1 MARDFTSAE
10 KKASSDR
17 ITFGNSNYPQ
27 GPKGKTPSSIGD
39 QFEFRVIANAGD
51 PGLSEDTYHDI
62 LSRFIICMAEPA
74 ERCICETGKRQLL
87 YLIRRPRHLWINHEG
102 KAEVKN
108 FHQQRRR
115 DALGN
120 INVGKSGDWSIQT
133 IPKMNKPYRI
143 GDKITAKKI
152 ETQNV
157 LNSDFVSAWTSDI
170 FTRIYSPFGS
180 GDVLDEEFNIAY
192 SSGDEFKNHLYTDGY
207 WRDYGAFP
215 PSTVSP
221 GSKQKPRYDGL
232 RQHKPLCSV
241 TKGLYIGPSSEG
253 NATYPGGNEK
263 YTPIPSKN
271 SLAFLLH
278 VYMLDHSLALMNPSQ
293 ADVLSQLNNKS
304 HEFQH
309 LLDGKNG
316 YIRLGTRFTSV
327 HFEDINKEERQRV
340 STDECMPLVIASPN
354 NFPTPRKREIGAI
367 LYSPAYS
374 KVVIANPNGN
384 SPAPPQSTRTINIKF
399 HHLDNGLS
407 PEQAP
412 LGSKYDIDF
421 QKHVDH
427 LNLLFSSNVPDTK
440 IRFAW
445 DGSVSRVLIPLGRIF
460 AKDESQ
466 SSILQL
472 SPAIEQTKY
481 LNMWFA
487 PQAGLS
493 YSSFPPSHG
502 VAGDGIVLSVL
513 HWLIPPRD
521 NDDLNFRHFNTIAHE
536 VGHYLGLKHIWGNSN
551 DCDADLDD
559 GIDDTPL
566 QAKALT
572 SCDTVMA
579 CDGITPALVN
589 NLMNYTPDACKNNFT
604 QGQVDRMNATLSTV
618 RASLVA

>member
-10 KKASSDR
+10 KKASSHR
-17 ITFGNSNYPQ
+17 IAFGNSNYPQ

-74 ERCICETGKRQLL
+74 ERCICETGKRALL

-102 KAEVKN
+102 KAEVDPNN
-108 FHQQRRR
+108 FNQQRRR

-180 GDVLDEEFNIAY
+180 GNVLDEEFNIAY
-192 SSGDEFKNHLYTDGY
+192 SSGDEFKNHLYTHGY
-207 WRDYGAFP
+207 WRDYGASP
-215 PSTVSP
+215 PSTVPS
-221 GSKQKPRYDGL
+221 GSKLPLQKPRYDGL

-309 LLDGKNG
+309 LLDGKSG

-354 NFPTPRKREIGAI
+354 NFPTPGKRAIGAI

-384 SPAPPQSTRTINIKF
+384 SP
-399 HHLDNGLS
+399 
-407 PEQAP
+407 
-412 LGSKYDIDF
+412 
-421 QKHVDH
+421 
-427 LNLLFSSNVPDTK
+427 
-440 IRFAW
+440 
-445 DGSVSRVLIPLGRIF
+445 
-460 AKDESQ
+460 
-466 SSILQL
+466 
-472 SPAIEQTKY
+472 
-481 LNMWFA
+481 
-487 PQAGLS
+487 
-493 YSSFPPSHG
+493 
-502 VAGDGIVLSVL
+502 
-513 HWLIPPRD
+513 
-521 NDDLNFRHFNTIAHE
+521 
-536 VGHYLGLKHIWGNSN
+536 
-551 DCDADLDD
+551 
-559 GIDDTPL
+559 
-566 QAKALT
+566 
-572 SCDTVMA
+572 
-579 CDGITPALVN
+579 
-589 NLMNYTPDACKNNFT
+589 
-604 QGQVDRMNATLSTV
+604 
-618 RASLVA
+618 